1 MYFFTSDLH
10 FGDNDIIA
18 REARPFPDIQ
28 AFAEAF
34 IQNVNAVA
42 KPEDTLIVIGDY
54 YNYNWGYKPD
64 PLIALDVNRHLL
76 PRVVLILGNGEQRM
90 VREMFD
96 DDLEKFRAHCAEY
109 GFADILPDLFL
120 NFGGREFYLNH
131 YPRNHKDGYVNLFGH
146 THRGTGLWKP
156 YGLNVGIDLNC
167 FRPFSE
173 KDILEL
179 VETKEQ
185 WWDTDPDCLSM

>member
-1 MYFFTSDLH
+1 
-10 FGDNDIIA
+10 
-18 REARPFPDIQ
+18 
-28 AFAEAF
+28 
-34 IQNVNAVA
+34 
-42 KPEDTLIVIGDY
+42 
-54 YNYNWGYKPD
+54 
-64 PLIALDVNRHLL
+64 
-76 PRVVLILGNGEQRM
+76 M
-90 VREMFD
+90 VRELFD
-96 DDLEKFRAHCAEY
+96 DDLEKFRSRCAEY
-109 GFADILPDLFL
+109 GFADILPDHFL
-120 NFGGREFYLNH
+120 SFGSRDFYLNH
-131 YPRNHKDGYVNLFGH
+131 YPRNHKDGYINLFGH